1 MRGSAPFSAWRACYT
16 LSACTSGRRDLE
28 QLLRGPDL
36 ACEIIWLIHQ
46 EVAQEM
52 KRRVTKE
59 GLLIPREVLERL
71 GSEPGREVE
80 ILEERDRVLVIAA
93 DEVRPN
99 VGAKTA
105 GEDPILSLGEDPV
118 DDEVTDASVNHDF
131 YLYGSSG

>member
-1 MRGSAPFSAWRACYT
+1 
-16 LSACTSGRRDLE
+16 
-28 QLLRGPDL
+28 
-36 ACEIIWLIHQ
+36 
-46 EVAQEM
+46 M